1 MIEPEDVARMEN
13 LVDMFVRR
21 AGDDPAA
28 FAQVCDLLTRFKLSL
43 PTAVT
48 VLRGQGYSSGDLAKA
63 LGVTP
68 SAVRER
74 FHWSS
79 H

>member
-1 MIEPEDVARMEN
+1 MMEPKDVRRFEREIDAMIEK
-13 LVDMFVRR
+13 

-43 PTAVT
+43 PTAVQA
-48 VLRGQGYSSGDLAKA
+48 LRGQGFSSGDLARE

-68 SAVRER
+68 SSVRER
-74 FHWSS
+74 FHWSAG
-79 H
+79 

>member
-1 MIEPEDVARMEN
+1 MEN

-28 FAQVCDLLTRFKLSL
+28 FAQVCDLLTRFKVSL

-48 VLRGQGYSSGDLAKA
+48 ELRRQGFSSGDMARE

-68 SAVRER
+68 SAVREK
-74 FHWSS
+74 FYL
-79 H
+79 

>member
-1 MIEPEDVARMEN
+1 MIEPEDMRRFERHIDAM
-13 LVDMFVRR
+13 VRK

-48 VLRGQGYSSGDLAKA
+48 VLRGQGYSSGDLAKE

-68 SAVRER
+68 SSVRER
-74 FHWSS
+74 FRWQER
-79 H
+79 